1 MLVAGRRGYRPPM
14 IRTRILAAGLV
25 LGVPIV
31 AGARLGDPEPAPA
44 KADADAKADATV
56 TDAAAL
62 EDDILGV
69 IALPLAAADARD
81 AGVEAEEVVTA
92 IDAVDAAGASP
103 SDATAVL
110 TAEADATRKRGAK
123 KGFGVWVR
131 LQVAD
136 GKRGTELATLIAKK
150 KAEYAEA
157 TDEQRA
163 EIDAKLA
170 ALHDKAVEHR
180 KRVHE
185 RRHELVAAGKKAK
198 RIGEAELASLEK
210 RLAKNDKRQARI
222 EALIAK
228 DPARKEELERVLTH
242 QEKREAK
249 LEKREDKVEE
259 RTEKLDDKLQKLEDK
274 HEERKEKREEK
285 REEIEAKRDEAKGD
299 HGKHKGEGKGGK

>member
-1 MLVAGRRGYRPPM
+1 M

-31 AGARLGDPEPAPA
+31 AGARLGDPEPVEA
-44 KADADAKADATV
+44 KAEASADATV
-56 TDAAAL
+56 TDAVAL
-62 EDDILGV
+62 EDDILGI
-69 IALPLAAADARD
+69 IALPLAAADARE
-81 AGVEAEEVVTA
+81 AGVEAAEVATA

-103 SDATAVL
+103 SDATVVL
-110 TAEADATRKRGAK
+110 AAEAEATRKRGAK

-136 GKRGTELATLIAKK
+136 GKHGTELAELIAKK
-150 KAEYAEA
+150 KAEYAEM

-163 EIDAKLA
+163 EVDAKLA

-180 KRVHE
+180 KHVRE
-185 RRHELVAAGKKAK
+185 RRHELIAAGKKAK

-222 EALIAK
+222 EELIAK
-228 DPARKEELERVLTH
+228 DPARKEELERVLAH
-242 QEKREAK
+242 HEKREAK
-249 LEKREDKVEE
+249 MEAREDKVEE
-259 RTEKLDDKLQKLEDK
+259 RNEKIDDKLEKLDDKR
-274 HEERKEKREEK
+274 EEHREKRDEK
-285 REEIEAKRDEAKGD
+285 REEIKEKRDEAKGD

>member
-1 MLVAGRRGYRPPM
+1 M

-31 AGARLGDPEPAPA
+31 AGARLGDPEPAEA
-44 KADADAKADATV
+44 KAEAKADAKADATV
-56 TDAAAL
+56 TDAIAL

-150 KAEYAEA
+150 KAEYAEM

-170 ALHDKAVEHR
+170 AMHDKAVEHR

-185 RRHELVAAGKKAK
+185 RRHELIVAGKKAK

-222 EALIAK
+222 EKLIAE

-249 LEKREDKVEE
+249 LEKREDKLEE
-259 RTEKLDDKLQKLEDK
+259 RTEKLDDKLEKIEDK
-274 HEERKEKREEK
+274 HEERKEERKEKREEK
-285 REEIEAKRDEAKGD
+285 REEIDAKRDEAKRD
-299 HGKHKGEGKGGK
+299 HGKHEGEGKGGK